1 MIALALI
8 ENLFKTNFQW
18 DDDDDVDED
27 RLTLAIFFLVQ
38 HVASLGTHFPNSE
51 PFNFRSNP

>member
-18 DDDDDVDED
+18 DDDDDHDKQDGMYYRQE
-27 RLTLAIFFLVQ
+27 
-38 HVASLGTHFPNSE
+38 THLHLLY
-51 PFNFRSNP
+51 